1 MSWVEV
7 NKQQLIKSLKKD
19 LPDIDL
25 INNLKG
31 EHQLAS
37 SSMPH
42 EVVSVNNQLYK
53 IFTKL
58 KKITLQPYYLGRA
71 VGDTNDFKKH
81 RLSLQF
87 IEQFKDSLPSIVVN
101 QKAEQLFLY
110 SRNIWSDSIISVK
123 GEVDSPCLTLVY
135 NEQGD
140 FLGAGFAMTDDLT
153 GMGKRE
159 VIKNLVDIGKYLR
172 VEREK

>member
-7 NKQQLIKSLKKD
+7 NKQQLIKSLLKD
-19 LPDIDL
+19 LPENDL
-25 INNLKG
+25 IDNLKS
-31 EHQLAS
+31 EHELAS
-37 SSMPH
+37 SSVPH
-42 EVVSVNNQLYK
+42 EVVSVNSPLYK
-53 IFTKL
+53 VFLKL
-58 KKITLQPYYLGRA
+58 KKKTLQPYYLGRA
-71 VGDTNDFKKH
+71 VGDTNDFKKY

-87 IEQFKDSLPSIVVN
+87 LEQFKDSLPSVVVN
-101 QKAEQLFLY
+101 SKAEQLFLY

-123 GEVDSPCLTLVY
+123 GEVDSPCLILIY